1 MICDMIFLGD
11 ITMKNKILN
20 ILGSIFLIIGL
31 SLFAIHFYN
40 QYIETK
46 NVNQLKEDFMA
57 SLNEVPD
64 ENPDGDTIDDIPN
77 LEKDIWGMLYIDS
90 VDIELPIAIRDNF
103 DGLYSH
109 LVAYDYLPIPPEE
122 GNFTIAG
129 HNGSCPVCTFRY
141 LHDVE
146 NGDEVK
152 IITKKHTL
160 TYEVYET
167 LEVLNTETWVLDP
180 IEDETTLSLLTC
192 KYSSWTNPW
201 RLIVRAR
208 LIESVEN

>member
-1 MICDMIFLGD
+1 
-11 ITMKNKILN
+11 MKKKGRVLN
-20 ILGSIFLIIGL
+20 FFATLFFVIGIA
-31 SLFAIHFYN
+31 LFGIHFYK
-40 QYIETK
+40 QYTETK
-46 NVNQLKEDFMA
+46 NVNKLKEDFMT
-57 SLNEVPD
+57 SLQEDPEIPEDSDNIPD
-64 ENPDGDTIDDIPN
+64 LQEN
-77 LEKDIWGMLYIDS
+77 IWGLLTIDS
-90 VDIELPIAIRDNF
+90 VDIELPIAIADNF

-109 LVAYDYLPIPPEE
+109 LVAYDFAPVPPEE

-146 NGDEVK
+146 NGDIVTVMSKEN
-152 IITKKHTL
+152 TM

-180 IEDETTLSLLTC
+180 VKDETTLSLLTC
-192 KYSSWTNPW
+192 KYSSWNNPW

-208 LIESVEN
+208 LIDTQAN